1 MTLTKLPN
9 LPVMTPAM
17 ESIFYPE
24 SDGKPMADNSK
35 QFRYIVT
42 IEGNLEILFADR
54 PDVFVIGDMLWY
66 PVEGRVDLRQ
76 APDVMVAF
84 GRPKGDRG
92 SYLQWREAN
101 IAPQVVFEILS
112 PGNRKREMDDKFA
125 FYDQYGVEEYYLYDP
140 DRGRLQGWLRAVNGA
155 LLPIQP
161 MQGWRSPRLGIRF
174 ELDGLELNLYYPDE
188 GRFLTIIELNERRK
202 AAELVAAVARER
214 ADVALEQMEAAIEQ
228 AEVAREQ
235 AEVAREQAEVA
246 REQAEAAREQAEA
259 ARGQAEAESQ
269 ARRAAEARVRELEEK
284 LRQAG
289 LL

>member
-1 MTLTKLPN
+1 MTLTKLSIPA
-9 LPVMTPAM
+9 VITPAL
-17 ESIFYPE
+17 EFIIYPE
-24 SDGKPMADNSK
+24 SDGKRMSDNSK

-42 IEGNLEILFADR
+42 IEGNLEILFADQ

-66 PVEGRVDLRQ
+66 PAEGHPEIRQ
-76 APDVMVAF
+76 APDVMVVF

-112 PGNRKREMDDKFA
+112 PGNRKREMDDKLA
-125 FYDQYGVEEYYLYDP
+125 FYDRYGVEEYYLYDP
-140 DRGRLQGWLRAVNGA
+140 DRGRVRGWLRTPDQG
-155 LLPIQP
+155 LLAIKQ
-161 MQGWRSPRLGIRF
+161 MQGWRSPRLGVRF

-202 AAELVAAVARER
+202 AAELRAEIAQDRAAVAI
-214 ADVALEQMEAAIEQ
+214 EQMEAAIER
-228 AEVAREQ
+228 AEAARE
-235 AEVAREQAEVA
+235 R
-246 REQAEAAREQAEA
+246 AEAAREQAEA
-259 ARGQAEAESQ
+259 ETQ
-269 ARRAAEARVRELEEK
+269 ARRAAEARIHELEEK